1 MISRDF
7 REIKVIFNEIN
18 LRPKFSLK
26 TFLQFQFL
34 TNTQIQF
41 EFVLK
46 SIEVKINIGK
56 RKNQKKNR

>member
-34 TNTQIQF
+34 TITLNQF
-41 EFVLK
+41 ESVLK
-46 SIEVKINIGK
+46 LIE
-56 RKNQKKNR
+56 